1 MIRVNDR
8 DRLEW
13 HDGMTVQ
20 DLLDA
25 MGYDYALLSV
35 TVNGD
40 FVPKEDYGDREI
52 PDEAEVN
59 VFHLAHGG

>member
-8 DRLEW
+8 DEVPWRE
-13 HDGMTVQ
+13 GMTVQ
-20 DLLDA
+20 DLLDT

-40 FVPKEDYGDREI
+40 FVPKEDYEDRQI
-52 PDEAEVN
+52 PDSAEVN